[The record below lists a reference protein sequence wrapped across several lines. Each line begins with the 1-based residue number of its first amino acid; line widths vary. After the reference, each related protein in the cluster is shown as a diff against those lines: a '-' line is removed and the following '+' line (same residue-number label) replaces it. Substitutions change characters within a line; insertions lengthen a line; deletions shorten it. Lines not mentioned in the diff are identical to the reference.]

1 MIRPKVNMIQS
12 NLHAVLK
19 RIKVLDGVPQPMV
32 NFRMIGLSL
41 LGSIHLNIK
50 SVYQTK
56 GHFDTYEAMMSPASP
71 KSHLFRSK
79 ISWNI
84 TKLEFYCF

>member
-1 MIRPKVNMIQS
+1 MIQS

-19 RIKVLDGVPQPMV
+19 RIQVLDGVPQPME

-41 LGSIHLNIK
+41 LESIHLNIK

-56 GHFDTYEAMMSPASP
+56 GHFDTYGATISPASP
-71 KSHLFRSK
+71 KSHLFGSK
-79 ISWNI
+79 ISWHV
-84 TKLEFYCF
+84 TKLEFDCF